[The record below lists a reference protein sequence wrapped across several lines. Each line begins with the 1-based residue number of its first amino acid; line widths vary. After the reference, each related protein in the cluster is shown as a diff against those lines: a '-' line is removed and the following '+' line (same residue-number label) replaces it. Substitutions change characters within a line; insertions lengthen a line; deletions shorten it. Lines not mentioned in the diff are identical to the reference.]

1 MFPGAPL
8 TFNRALGNIHGNLDR
23 HAGGD
28 GGGGDDDDDDDGR
41 MIDVTITY
49 LLRSLFAG

>member
-1 MFPGAPL
+1 MFPGASL
-8 TFNRALGNIHGNLDR
+8 TFNRAPGNIHGNLDR

-28 GGGGDDDDDDDGR
+28 GGGGGGGDDGR
-41 MIDVTITY
+41 MIDATITY